1 VRIARIALVA
11 NRVKG
16 GTHAFDKLNTFLERQ
31 KIAYVAT
38 LRDAQNYV
46 RAYDRGFGIYELPK
60 YLAWPDWE
68 TFDPPCID
76 RCGIGSGQNCP
87 KIL

>member
-1 VRIARIALVA
+1 VR
-11 NRVKG
+11 G
-16 GTHAFDKLNTFLERQ
+16 GSLAFDKLNAYLERQ

-46 RAYDRGFGIYELPK
+46 RAYSRGLGIYELPK

-68 TFDPPCID
+68 TFGPLIEWLDSQPAKQ
-76 RCGIGSGQNCP
+76 RARAG
-87 KIL
+87 